1 MDARLIGYW
10 SESEVHPGS
19 TEYTELG
26 FRADGTG
33 WQYWSSWST
42 EFVVHR
48 FTWDGAA
55 DRLAIRL
62 GMVLDGTWS
71 LDGERTRHRVER
83 REHVETRLTLRC
95 SLTGEPRLELDRPID
110 EMLGG
115 TEFLFVPGGG
125 TDPTLA

>member
-55 DRLAIRL
+55 SRLALRL

-83 REHVETRLTLRC
+83 REHVDTRLTLGC
-95 SLTGEPRLELDRPID
+95 SLTDEPKLELDRPID

-115 TEFLFVPGGG
+115 TQFLFVPGGG
-125 TDPTLA
+125 ADPTLA